1 MMTGYGGEGGCAGRR
16 FPFPPEPEVMQAA
29 PLCETRS
36 AESSGL
42 HAAGYQNDTFSEA
55 RALYPSALFPLTLRV

>member
-1 MMTGYGGEGGCAGRR
+1 
-16 FPFPPEPEVMQAA
+16 MQAA

>member
-1 MMTGYGGEGGCAGRR
+1 MTGYGREGLSVGCRL
-16 FPFPPEPEVMQAA
+16 PFPPGPEVMQAA
-29 PLCETRS
+29 PLCETRP

-42 HAAGYQNDTFSEA
+42 RAEGYQNDTSSEA